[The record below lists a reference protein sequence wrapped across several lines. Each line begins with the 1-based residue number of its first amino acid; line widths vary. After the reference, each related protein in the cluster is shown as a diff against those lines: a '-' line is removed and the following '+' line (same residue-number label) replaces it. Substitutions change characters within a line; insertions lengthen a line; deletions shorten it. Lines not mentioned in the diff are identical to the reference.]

1 MGKSRK
7 SGSQTSSGGGKGFDF
22 GQPLTSFV
30 ESGFEHLDHFAEAEV
45 GGCSYGYVRS
55 AEVGAVI
62 PVVTLLARHEAP
74 LRTAMSELRSWG
86 DGVDGD
92 AVEMTVVFMKNGG
105 WLLGLSPEARR
116 LAARTQTADLLL
128 DPLYFAPT
136 WIKTLDTTDHFLRR
150 FEQYHEAMFAPFILS
165 AAVWRGSPPNQRRPH
180 DTQMDPL
187 EQRLSLLKFQCTF
200 SDEDSVEA
208 GSQAAVMLAT
218 FKRDGKL
225 RRARRSSGGEAPGR
239 PDITRIQA
247 KREQVLASLF
257 TVSRRRA
264 DRTGLTA
271 GMMEQLAP
279 LGIQRWQVDQAIA
292 NVVLSRK
299 MCGED
304 HYAPLENKSLKRA
317 VIEGAFNHVE
327 FADGDLSQFTIAP
340 EILERQID
348 LDGRDLL
355 RIFGHQPKRDG
366 VAATLG
372 ELRRRRLIDA

>member
-7 SGSQTSSGGGKGFDF
+7 SGSQTPSGGGKGFDF

-55 AEVGAVI
+55 AEVGAAI

-165 AAVWRGSPPNQRRPH
+165 AAVWRGSAPDQRRPH
-180 DTQMDPL
+180 DTQIDPL

-225 RRARRSSGGEAPGR
+225 RRAKRSSGGEAPGR

-264 DRTGLTA
+264 ERTGLTA

-304 HYAPLENKSLKRA
+304 HYASLENKLLKRA

-327 FADGDLSQFTIAP
+327 FADGDLSQFTITP